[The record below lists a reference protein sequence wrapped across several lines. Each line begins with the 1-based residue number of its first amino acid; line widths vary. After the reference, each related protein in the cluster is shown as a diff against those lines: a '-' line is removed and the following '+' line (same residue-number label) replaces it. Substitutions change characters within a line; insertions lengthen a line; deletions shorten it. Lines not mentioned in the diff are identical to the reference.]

1 MRLLRSGRFAL
12 LFAGTAANA
21 IGNWATLIA
30 LWGYAAF
37 RFGAGPREIAL
48 LGLAWALPG
57 ALLSP
62 LAGVPIDRIGPRG
75 ILLGAFAVGAAT
87 SIAMAA
93 STTFVA
99 LVWLASLHGLVQ
111 AFAKPAA
118 DVLPPRLVDDAD
130 LLGANALLGAAD
142 QSSLVFGPLVAA
154 GAIALWGL
162 RGAFLTDAATFALG
176 AAAIAPLHL
185 KPVERAPRQSM
196 RAEAVQGLAV
206 ARRLPTVRR
215 TLLLS
220 GAVFLTWGAFLVIE
234 PIYVRDVLHR
244 SPTVLGLLQT
254 CFGVGL
260 VGAGLALSH
269 IGDRVATPRAVAL
282 SVLLSGVAAA
292 LYVGT
297 RSVVVA
303 FIGVF
308 LWGVDVAFF
317 AAPVR
322 TVLQRE
328 SPIDTHGRVLA
339 LLTTLDGW
347 GNVAALPLTGLAI
360 AAVGPR
366 ATGVGVG
373 AMAVAAG
380 TAGWVVLRPA
390 ATPAAP
396 VAAVAVAPEAAPF

>member
-37 RFGAGPREIAL
+37 RFGAGPRDIAL

-62 LAGVPIDRIGPRG
+62 LAGVPIDRVGPRR

-93 STTFVA
+93 STTFFR
-99 LVWLASLHGLVQ
+99 LVCLASLHGLVQ
-111 AFAKPAA
+111 AFARPAA
-118 DVLPPRLVDDAD
+118 DVLPPRLVDEDD
-130 LLGANALLGAAD
+130 LLRANALLGAAE

-154 GAIALWGL
+154 AAIAVWGL
-162 RGAFLTDAATFALG
+162 RGAFLTDAATFAIG
-176 AAAIAPLHL
+176 AAAIAPLRL
-185 KPVERAPRQSM
+185 SPLEPSPRQSL
-196 RAEAVQGLAV
+196 RAEAVEGIAV

-244 SPTVLGLLQT
+244 SPAVLGLLQT

-260 VGAGLALSH
+260 VGAGLLLGRV
-269 IGDRVATPRAVAL
+269 GDRVATPRAVAL
-282 SVLLSGVAAA
+282 SVLLSGLAAA

-297 RSVVVA
+297 GSVVVA
-303 FIGVF
+303 FVGVF

-328 SPIDTHGRVLA
+328 SPIEAHGRVLA
-339 LLTTLDGW
+339 LLATLDGW

-373 AMAVAAG
+373 ALAVLAG
-380 TAGWVVLRPA
+380 TAGLLVLRPSRTGDA
-390 ATPAAP
+390 VP
-396 VAAVAVAPEAAPF
+396 VPL

>member
-62 LAGVPIDRIGPRG
+62 LAGLPIDRIGPQRV
-75 ILLGAFAVGAAT
+75 LLGAFAVGAAT

-93 STTFVA
+93 STTFVT

-118 DVLPPRLVDDAD
+118 DVIPPRLVDHAD
-130 LLGANALLGAAD
+130 LLGANALLGAAE

-162 RGAFLTDAATFALG
+162 RGAFLTDAVTFAIG
-176 AAAIAPLHL
+176 AAAIAPLRL
-185 KPVERAPRQSM
+185 RPVVRAPRQSM
-196 RAEAVQGLAV
+196 RAEAVEGIAV

-215 TLLLS
+215 TLVLS

-260 VGAGLALSH
+260 VGAGLLLAH

-282 SVLLSGVAAA
+282 SVLLSGLAAA
-292 LYVGT
+292 IYVGT
-297 RSVVVA
+297 DSVVVA
-303 FIGVF
+303 FVGVF

-328 SPIDTHGRVLA
+328 SPIETHGRVLA

-366 ATGVGVG
+366 TTGVGVG
-373 AMAVAAG
+373 ALAVLAG
-380 TAGWVVLRPA
+380 TAGLVVLRPSRSP
-390 ATPAAP
+390 ATVAAP
-396 VAAVAVAPEAAPF
+396 L